1 MNLKYYQV
9 DAFTSQQFKGNPAGV
24 IFSDISDTVLMQKIA
39 FENNLSEPAFISEI
53 DNEFYIRWFT
63 PYCEV
68 DLCGHATLA
77 SAFIFFN
84 YIDSNKDTFKANS
97 KSGELRVT
105 KNSSMYYLDFP
116 IDELNEYKNMKLIE
130 EVFNEKPEAILM
142 GRHDI
147 LAIFKNENTIKN
159 LKPNFS
165 LMCDIDV
172 RGFIASA
179 EGNDVDFVSRCF
191 FPITGINEDPV
202 TGSAHT
208 TLIPYWFNRLN
219 KNNMMAK
226 QLSERGGLL
235 DCSIKDDRVFIGG
248 QAVLYFSGTIEI
260 KS

>member
-1 MNLKYYQV
+1 MIKNELDAVQAFHEAFKIGVNQKPTIEVSDKIKELRFNLMKEENEEYLEAVQNNDLV
-9 DAFTSQQFKGNPAGV
+9 EVADALG
-24 IFSDISDTVLMQKIA
+24 DML
-39 FENNLSEPAFISEI
+39 
-53 DNEFYIRWFT
+53 YI
-63 PYCEV
+63 
-68 DLCGHATLA
+68 LCGT
-77 SAFIFFN
+77 I
-84 YIDSNKDTFKANS
+84 
-97 KSGELRVT
+97 
-105 KNSSMYYLDFP
+105 
-116 IDELNEYKNMKLIE
+116 IE
-130 EVFNEKPEAILM
+130 HGLQDKIEDVFNEKPEAVLM

-147 LAIFKNENTIKN
+147 LAIFNNENTIQN

-179 EGNDVDFVSRCF
+179 EANDVDFVSRCF

-208 TLIPYWFNRLN
+208 TLIPYWSNRLN

-226 QLSERGGLL
+226 QISERGGLL